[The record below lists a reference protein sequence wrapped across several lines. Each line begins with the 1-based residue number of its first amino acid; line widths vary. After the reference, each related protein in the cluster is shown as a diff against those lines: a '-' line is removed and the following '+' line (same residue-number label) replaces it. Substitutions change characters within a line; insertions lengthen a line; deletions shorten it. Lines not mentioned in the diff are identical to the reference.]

1 MFDSLKDICYINKMV
16 LLHMK
21 WNSSAEL
28 NYGYFVNKRKSSIK
42 IYGSFHHL
50 LNKIFF
56 LVDIVNNETCMFF

>member
-1 MFDSLKDICYINKMV
+1 MV
-16 LLHMK
+16 LLHVK

-56 LVDIVNNETCMFF
+56 PVDIVTNETCMFF